1 MGLVYIKPFLKDIV
15 LQNPLM
21 TFQYLW
27 YYKRN
32 LITLKTF
39 LEDSGYKQFNYK
51 FIHALDP
58 PAATRPTKLKINLAT
73 QSFSLKKMGTILG

>member
-1 MGLVYIKPFLKDIV
+1 MDLVYIKPFLKDIV

-39 LEDSGYKQFNYK
+39 LE
-51 FIHALDP
+51 
-58 PAATRPTKLKINLAT
+58 R
-73 QSFSLKKMGTILG
+73 